1 MRPIK
6 LIISAFGPYADTM
19 PEIDFEQFEEKGLF
33 LISGDTGAGKTT
45 IFDAICYA
53 LYGEASGSHR
63 DTKNLR
69 SEYAKD
75 QTESYVDF
83 YFSHQGRNYHVY
95 RKPAYTREK
104 QRGTGITTSA
114 EKVILFCE
122 DKKPIE
128 GIREVASALE
138 DILRINAKQ
147 FKQIAMIA
155 QGEFW
160 NLLNEK
166 TEKRTEILRT
176 IFMTN
181 GYKNIEYKLKDR
193 VDVAYGKCKNAENS
207 IIQYFQGVEAEQET
221 ELQEELT
228 VLQANANRTGNAW
241 NTEEMLQVLGRLIEE
256 DIRSEKDQERE
267 VATAEKVLRDKQN
280 EIHVAEIDNGLI
292 LRLEELLAERTSLE
306 EKQSEMDA
314 FVINLERLRAATYRV
329 NPSYES
335 WKNKVVEVKKIQE
348 SISFQEKNLMA
359 AKERVILAEDRLKR
373 CQQEE
378 SRKESLKRLVEKIS
392 GEEKRYSERD
402 ELVVEIEN
410 LKKESETLDKEYNGV
425 VEADKKL
432 REKIDTLRNTVEEL
446 KAKPEKLSETKIKL
460 SQIGF
465 LKSKIDVI
473 VDKKIDEYKRKK
485 VAVGREKQRF
495 VEVELAYSE
504 ASLRRLEAE
513 SVFDHSMAGLLA
525 QHLVE
530 GEKCPVCG
538 SVQHPD
544 LAAVSSE
551 SITEAEY
558 KEFQII
564 EENAKTEKEEALRA
578 VIQAESAF
586 EEYTGTLYTDIVDC
600 LEDKLWAKNDVEEL
614 SMDELIVQIQRERL
628 DINALYKEMNG
639 QKAILEK
646 DCMCFEKAQEELEK
660 ARGQEAED
668 IKKKLDYFAE
678 KKQLVETGLAA
689 KNASIQSFESLTY
702 SSWAA
707 AKQEKDKATADIS
720 NIERA
725 MEKALK
731 EKQEAEEKKVTLE
744 ATLATINKHL
754 EEQKQSVNE
763 LRIVFEQILL
773 KNKFNDVDGFLN
785 CISSEERIQNCET
798 RITRYKE
805 KVSENRAK
813 LEQAVKDTEGK
824 EKKDL
829 TILRENARVQEA
841 TVKTLQKKHADIER
855 RIINNSNILKR
866 IEEQSG
872 ELCKRQQDYTVC
884 QRLYNL
890 VKGNTGN
897 GKITLEQ
904 YIQAAGFDT
913 IIRAANRRL
922 LPMSEGQ
929 YELYRQE
936 DSLGKRSN
944 TFLDL
949 EVLDNYTGHRRP
961 VGNLSGGESFK
972 ASLSLAL
979 GLSDTV
985 SSNVGGVQMDAL
997 FIDEGF
1003 GTLDRKSIDSAMEVL
1018 LNLTGANKLV
1028 GVISHREELIDS
1040 IAQQIKVKKTKNGS
1054 VMEVEVGM

>member
-75 QTESYVDF
+75 QTVSYVDF

-267 VATAEKVLRDKQN
+267 VAAAEKVLRDKQN
-280 EIHVAEIDNGLI
+280 EIHAAEIDNGLI

-314 FVINLERLRAATYRV
+314 LVINLERLRAATYRV

-359 AKERVILAEDRLKR
+359 TKERVILAEDRLKR

-378 SRKESLKRLVEKIS
+378 SRKDSLKSLVEKIS

-402 ELVVEIEN
+402 GLVVEIDN
-410 LKKESETLDKEYNGV
+410 LKKESEMLNKEYDGV
-425 VEADKKL
+425 IEADKKL
-432 REKIDTLRNTVEEL
+432 REKIDTLRNAVEEL

-485 VAVGREKQRF
+485 VAVGSEKQRF
-495 VEVELAYSE
+495 VEVELAYNE

-538 SVQHPD
+538 SVHHPD
-544 LAAVSSE
+544 CATVSSE

-558 KEFQII
+558 KEYQTI

-586 EEYTGTLYTDIVDC
+586 EEYAGALYTDIVDC
-600 LEDKLWAKNDVEEL
+600 LEDKLWANNVEEL
-614 SMDELIVQIQRERL
+614 SMDELIVQIQRARL
-628 DINALYKEMNG
+628 DINALYKEIND

-646 DCMCFEKAQEELEK
+646 DCMRFEKAQEELEK

-668 IKKKLDYFAE
+668 IKKKQNYFAE
-678 KKQLVETGLAA
+678 KKQLVETSLAA
-689 KNASIQSFESLTY
+689 KKASLQSFESLTY
-702 SSWAA
+702 SSWAT
-707 AKQEKDKATADIS
+707 AKQEKDKAIADIS

-744 ATLATINKHL
+744 ATIATINKHL
-754 EEQKQSVNE
+754 EEQKQLVDE
-763 LRIVFEQILL
+763 LRTVFEQILIS
-773 KNKFNDVDGFLN
+773 NKFNDVDGFLN

-829 TILRENARVQEA
+829 AVLKETARVQEA
-841 TVKTLQKKHADIER
+841 VVKTLQKKHADIER
-855 RIINNSNILKR
+855 RIINNSNILTR
-866 IEEQSG
+866 IEEKSG
-872 ELCKRQQDYTVC
+872 ELSKSRREYTVC

-904 YIQAAGFDT
+904 YIQATGFDT

-1028 GVISHREELIDS
+1028 GVISHREELIDN
-1040 IAQQIKVKKTKNGS
+1040 IPQQIKVRKTKHGS
-1054 VMEVEVGM
+1054 EMIVVTV

>member
-1 MRPIK
+1 MMRPIK

-75 QTESYVDF
+75 QTVSYVDF

-359 AKERVILAEDRLKR
+359 TKERVILAEDRLKR

-378 SRKESLKRLVEKIS
+378 SRKDSLKSLVEKIS

-402 ELVVEIEN
+402 GLVVEIDN
-410 LKKESETLDKEYNGV
+410 LKKESEMLNKEYDGV
-425 VEADKKL
+425 IEADKKL
-432 REKIDTLRNTVEEL
+432 REKIDTLRNAVEEL

-485 VAVGREKQRF
+485 VAVGSEKQRF
-495 VEVELAYSE
+495 VEVELAYNE

-538 SVQHPD
+538 SVHHPD
-544 LAAVSSE
+544 CATVSSE

-558 KEFQII
+558 KEYQTI

-586 EEYTGTLYTDIVDC
+586 EEYAGALYTDIVDC
-600 LEDKLWAKNDVEEL
+600 LEDKLWANNVEEL
-614 SMDELIVQIQRERL
+614 SMDELIVQIQRARL
-628 DINALYKEMNG
+628 DINALYKEIND

-646 DCMCFEKAQEELEK
+646 DCMRFEKAQEELEK

-668 IKKKLDYFAE
+668 IKKKQNYFAE
-678 KKQLVETGLAA
+678 KKQLVETSLAA
-689 KNASIQSFESLTY
+689 KKASLQSFESLTY
-702 SSWAA
+702 SSWAT
-707 AKQEKDKATADIS
+707 AKQEKDKAIADIS

-744 ATLATINKHL
+744 ATIATINKHL
-754 EEQKQSVNE
+754 EEQKQLVDE
-763 LRIVFEQILL
+763 LRTVFEQILIS
-773 KNKFNDVDGFLN
+773 NKFNDVDGFLN

-829 TILRENARVQEA
+829 AVLKETARVQEA
-841 TVKTLQKKHADIER
+841 VVKTLQKKHADIER
-855 RIINNSNILKR
+855 RIINNSNILTR
-866 IEEQSG
+866 IEEKSG
-872 ELCKRQQDYTVC
+872 ELSKSRREYTVC

-904 YIQAAGFDT
+904 YIQATGFDT

-1028 GVISHREELIDS
+1028 GVISHREELIDN
-1040 IAQQIKVKKTKNGS
+1040 IPQQIKVRKTKHGS
-1054 VMEVEVGM
+1054 EMIVVTV

>member
-228 VLQANANRTGNAW
+228 VLQASANRTGNAW

-359 AKERVILAEDRLKR
+359 TKERVILAEDRLKR

-378 SRKESLKRLVEKIS
+378 SRKDSLKSLVEKIS

-410 LKKESETLDKEYNGV
+410 LKKESEMLNKEYDGV
-425 VEADKKL
+425 IEADKKL
-432 REKIDTLRNTVEEL
+432 REKIDTLRNAVEEL

-485 VAVGREKQRF
+485 VAVGSEKQRF

-538 SVQHPD
+538 SVHHPD
-544 LAAVSSE
+544 CATVSSE

-558 KEFQII
+558 KEYQTI

-586 EEYTGTLYTDIVDC
+586 EEYAGALYTDIVDC
-600 LEDKLWAKNDVEEL
+600 LEDKLWANNVEEL
-614 SMDELIVQIQRERL
+614 SMDELIVQIQRARL
-628 DINALYKEMNG
+628 DINALYKEIND

-646 DCMCFEKAQEELEK
+646 DCMRFEKAQEELEK

-668 IKKKLDYFAE
+668 IKKKQNYFAE
-678 KKQLVETGLAA
+678 KKQLVETSLAA
-689 KNASIQSFESLTY
+689 KKASLQSFESLTY
-702 SSWAA
+702 SSWAT
-707 AKQEKDKATADIS
+707 AKQEKDKAIADIS

-744 ATLATINKHL
+744 ATIATINKHL
-754 EEQKQSVNE
+754 EEQKQLVDE
-763 LRIVFEQILL
+763 LRTVFEQILIS
-773 KNKFNDVDGFLN
+773 NKFNDVDGFLN

-829 TILRENARVQEA
+829 AVLKETARVQEA
-841 TVKTLQKKHADIER
+841 VVKTLQKKHADIER
-855 RIINNSNILKR
+855 RIINNSNILTR
-866 IEEQSG
+866 IEEKSG
-872 ELCKRQQDYTVC
+872 ELSKSRREYTVC

-904 YIQAAGFDT
+904 YIQATGFDT

-1018 LNLTGANKLV
+1018 LNLTGSNKLV
-1028 GVISHREELIDS
+1028 GVISHREELIDN
-1040 IAQQIKVKKTKNGS
+1040 IPQQIKVKKTKYGS
-1054 VMEVEVGM
+1054 KMEVEVGI